1 VLRGRKTARAG
12 FRLLNLEKGIAKKMA
27 KRTEG
32 QVIENKRFHEIA
44 DSAPSMISM
53 TCGARCETFGFVW
66 RNESFRFRDFG
77 LVSARNET
85 GVARRDG
92 GYAPESARPRT
103 RSLGEAEGAKEVAQ
117 KST

>member
-1 VLRGRKTARAG
+1 M
-12 FRLLNLEKGIAKKMA
+12 NLEKGIATKMA
-27 KRTEG
+27 KRNEG
-32 QVIENKRFHEIA
+32 QVIENKRFREIA

-53 TCGARCETFGFVW
+53 TCTPDAKRLVSFGETNPFV
-66 RNESFRFRDFG
+66 FAIFG
-77 LVSARNET
+77 LVNARNET

-92 GYAPESARPRT
+92 GYEPEGARPRT